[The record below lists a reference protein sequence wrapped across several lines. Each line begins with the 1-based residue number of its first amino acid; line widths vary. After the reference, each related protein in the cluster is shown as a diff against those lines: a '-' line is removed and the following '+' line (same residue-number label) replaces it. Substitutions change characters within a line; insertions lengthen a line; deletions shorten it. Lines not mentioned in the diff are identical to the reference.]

1 MRNVR
6 RAGPTRR
13 RISLAAALLLALV
26 MQPAMAC
33 TITSTANISLGSK
46 TSFDARAAASNA
58 GSGGSG
64 IACPAIL
71 GLLSNQ
77 YVFLTVDSLSSV
89 LTNAVT
95 GDTIAFTMSTTPGG
109 APLTVG
115 TSGNL
120 ASNGVLNLA
129 PSTGEISL
137 FASLSA
143 AGNVAAGTYT
153 GTLALKWHYATCANI
168 SAIGI
173 CIGHWTLSPGISEG
187 CLLTLCTL
195 TQSSLPGGG
204 LPVTLTVTLTITKDC
219 RFSAD
224 NVDFGSAPFV
234 QSFNPVVGNLH
245 ITCTKGTTYSVGLG
259 AGGASSGGRRRMSA
273 GPNRLEYDVYR
284 PGNTLWTSTQRVDQA
299 TPAAGSAAEV
309 FPYEA
314 RIYADQATPPPG
326 TYTDS
331 LIIDVAF

>member
-1 MRNVR
+1 MRHLR
-6 RAGPTRR
+6 HAGPARR
-13 RISLAAALLLALV
+13 RISLAVALLLALMTQSV
-26 MQPAMAC
+26 MAC
-33 TITSTANISLGSK
+33 TITSTATIPLGSK
-46 TSFDARAAASNA
+46 TSFDAHTAAGNA

-64 IACPAIL
+64 IACPNVL

-77 YVFLTVDSLSSV
+77 YIFLTVDSLSPV
-89 LTNAVT
+89 LTNAAT
-95 GDTIAFTMSTTPGG
+95 GDAIAFTMSTTPGG
-109 APLTVG
+109 PPLTVG

-120 ASNGVLNLA
+120 AASSALNLT

-137 FASLSA
+137 FASLAA

-153 GTLALKWHYATCANI
+153 GTLVLKWHYAACANI
-168 SAIGI
+168 SAAGI
-173 CIGHWTLSPGISEG
+173 CIGHWVRSPGISES

-204 LPVTLTVTLTITKDC
+204 VPVTVTVTLTITRDC

-234 QSFNPVVGNLH
+234 QSFNPVVGNLR

-259 AGGASSGGRRRMSA
+259 AGGASSGGRRRMSS

-284 PGNTLWTSTQRVDQA
+284 PGHTLWTTAQRVDQA
-299 TPAAGSAAEV
+299 TPAAGGAAEV
-309 FPYEA
+309 FSYEA
-314 RIYADQATPPPG
+314 RIYADQATPPQG

-331 LIIDVAF
+331 LIIDVVF

>member
-1 MRNVR
+1 MR
-6 RAGPTRR
+6 
-13 RISLAAALLLALV
+13 LAAPLLLALA
-26 MQPAMAC
+26 MQPVMAC

-77 YVFLTVDSLSSV
+77 YIFLTVDSLSSV

-95 GDTIAFTMSTTPGG
+95 GDTIAFTMATTPGG
-109 APLTVG
+109 SPLAVG

-120 ASNGVLNLA
+120 AAGGLLNLA
-129 PSTGEISL
+129 PSTGDIAL
-137 FASLSA
+137 FASLGA

-153 GTLALKWHYATCANI
+153 GTLVLRWHYATCANI
-168 SAIGI
+168 SAVGI
-173 CIGHWTLSPGISEG
+173 CIGGWTRSTGINES
-187 CLLTLCTL
+187 CLLGLCTL
-195 TQSSLPGGG
+195 NQGTLPGAGVA
-204 LPVTLTVTLTITKDC
+204 VTVTVTLTITKDC

-234 QSFNPVVGNLH
+234 QSFNPVVGNLR
-245 ITCTKGTTYSVGLG
+245 ITCTKGTTYSVGLS
-259 AGGASSGGRRRMSA
+259 AGGAPSGGRRRMSS
-273 GPNRLEYDVYR
+273 GLNRLEYDVYR

-299 TPAAGSAAEV
+299 TPASGSAAEV

-314 RIYADQATPPPG
+314 RIYTDQATPPPG

-331 LIIDVAF
+331 LIIDVVF